1 MITEILELIKSRT
14 DNEVVYNSFKTHS
27 EKCSTLNE
35 TLDKVLISNQNSEH
49 ISEIVGITA
58 NIREYFDDE
67 KLNKNFNEIKI
78 DGIIVDSEHVDIN
91 EIDRI
96 KKEWGWNTSRCVFD
110 NYLIHKTFRNADFG
124 KIVLSKFFS
133 PDIDKEDRKQMID
146 AVMNYI
152 KDNNQF
158 SNTKFDINPFYE
170 KEEVQFHK
178 GEMIV
183 KLNKIISDLDDRFKE
198 IDIGSDTSKKIIN
211 DFCKHFDLVDF
222 LDFITAGRMGGDT
235 KKCYMHF
242 SAPSNF
248 GKSFLFDGVFNKIGI
263 NCVMKESEIKAA
275 YKGSPSGLSINSLV
289 HSWFIFVDEFKSA
302 VSEIKD
308 MSADIKLTPKFKSQ
322 VTIPLYSKIFASAE
336 HVRSLVIDERF
347 VERQF
352 LNRFIFWQEK
362 TGNLDQ
368 REVYRKNKIL
378 YFDTIVAF
386 THDYLSRKINE
397 YLTEC
402 TDLYCSSKKANI
414 FIDDFIERRNKRLLP
429 LEDYLYEK
437 IEEFKSNFV
446 IDKVGLGVL
455 FRDYYFKHE
464 GNIYISNKDRFCDL
478 YLDKTFSDSEKKI
491 IRHKT
496 SSEILA
502 LIDNERRVFKINGKT
517 KAGYLWIEKELS
529 SIDICE
535 IKQYKPRM
543 TKKNN
548 VSQLV
553 GFLKTQT

>member
-14 DNEVVYNSFKTHS
+14 DNEDIYNSFKSHS

-49 ISEIVGITA
+49 FSEIFGISA
-58 NIREYFDDE
+58 NIREFFDDE

-78 DGIIVDSEHVDIN
+78 DGIVVDSKHVDIK

-96 KKEWGWNTSRCVFD
+96 KKEWGWNTGNGEFA
-110 NYLIHKTFRNADFG
+110 NLLIIKYFRNADFG
-124 KIVLSKFFS
+124 KIVLSKLFS

-158 SNTKFDINPFYE
+158 SSTNFDVNPFYE
-170 KEEVQFHK
+170 KEEVEFHK

-183 KLNKIISDLDDRFKE
+183 KLNKIIPDLDVRFKKINLE
-198 IDIGSDTSKKIIN
+198 NDTSKEIIN
-211 DFCKHFDLVDF
+211 DFCNHFDLPDF

-248 GKSFLFDGVFNKIGI
+248 GKTFLFDAVFNKIGI
-263 NCVMKESEIKAA
+263 NCVMNESEIKAA

-289 HSWFIFVDEFKSA
+289 NSWFIFVDEFKSA
-302 VSEIKD
+302 VSEIKN

-336 HVRSLVIDERF
+336 HVRSLVVDERF

-362 TGNLDQ
+362 TGNLEQ
-368 REVYRKNKIL
+368 RKVYRKYNIL

-386 THDYLSRKINE
+386 THDYLRKKVNE

-402 TDLYCSSKKANI
+402 SDIYCSSVKANK
-414 FIDDFIERRNKRLLP
+414 FIDDFIARRNKRLLP
-429 LEDYLYEK
+429 LEDYIHEK
-437 IEEFKSNFV
+437 IEEFKSNFI
-446 IDKVGLGVL
+446 IDKVGLGIL
-455 FRDYYFKHE
+455 FRGYYFQHE
-464 GNIYISNKDRFCDL
+464 GNIYISNKDRFRDL
-478 YLDKTFSDSEKKI
+478 YLDKTFGDSEKKI

-496 SSEILA
+496 SSEILE
-502 LIDNERRVFKINGKT
+502 LVDTERKVFKINGKT
-517 KAGYLWIEKELS
+517 KAGYLWIEKES
-529 SIDICE
+529 SPIDVCE
-535 IKQYKPRM
+535 IKHYKPTRI
-543 TKKNN
+543 TNKKILLA
-548 VSQLV
+548 S
-553 GFLKTQT
+553 

>member
-1 MITEILELIKSRT
+1 MITEILELIKSST
-14 DNEVVYNSFKTHS
+14 DNEDVYNFFKSHS

-35 TLDKVLISNQNSEH
+35 TLDKVVFSNQTSEH
-49 ISEIVGITA
+49 ISEIVEIAA
-58 NIREYFDDE
+58 NIREFYDDE

-78 DGIIVDSEHVDIN
+78 DGIIVDSKHVDIN
-91 EIDRI
+91 KIDNI
-96 KKEWGWNTSRCVFD
+96 KNEWGWNTDRCVFE
-110 NYLIHKTFRNADFG
+110 NHLIHKTFRNADFG
-124 KIVLSKFFS
+124 KIVLSKLFS
-133 PDIDKEDRKQMID
+133 PDIDKEDRKHMID

-170 KEEVQFHK
+170 KEEVHFHK
-178 GEMIV
+178 CEMIV
-183 KLNKIISDLDDRFKE
+183 KSNKIISDLDDRFKKINLE
-198 IDIGSDTSKKIIN
+198 SDTSKIFIN
-211 DFCKHFDLVDF
+211 DFCKHFDLPDF

-235 KKCYMHF
+235 KKCFMHF

-289 HSWFIFVDEFKSA
+289 NSWFIFVDEFKSA

-308 MSADIKLTPKFKSQ
+308 MSVDIKLTPKFKSQ
-322 VTIPLYSKIFASAE
+322 VTVPLYSKIFASAE
-336 HVRSLVIDERF
+336 HVRSLVVDERF

-368 REVYRKNKIL
+368 REVYRKNKRL

-386 THDYLSRKINE
+386 THDYLRKKINE

-402 TDLYCSSKKANI
+402 SDLYCSSVKANL

-429 LEDYLYEK
+429 LEDYIFEK

-446 IDKVGLGVL
+446 IDKFESRIL
-455 FRDYYFKHE
+455 FKDCYFQHE
-464 GNIYISNKDRFCDL
+464 GNIYISNKDKFCDL
-478 YLDKTFSDSEKKI
+478 YLDKTFGDSEKKI

-496 SSEILA
+496 SSEILE
-502 LIDNERRVFKINGKT
+502 LIDNDRKVFKINGKT
-517 KAGYLWIEKELS
+517 KAGYLWIEK
-529 SIDICE
+529 IIYAVDDCE
-535 IKQYKPRM
+535 IKPYKPTRIIN
-543 TKKNN
+543 KKIML
-548 VSQLV
+548 VS
-553 GFLKTQT
+553 